1 MTMKKLVFLFFLGVL
16 SAFVADEPV
25 SKLNGAYRQTT
36 YKFGKMTDWRTR
48 DSVTVIKVFKDGYWF
63 SGWYDDKRHGR
74 KAFDGVGGGTY
85 ALKDGKYLEKIAYYS
100 WDSTA
105 VGSVLAMDY
114 QVDSKAFQ
122 QTGFLNSEKYKN
134 YEVSE
139 IDERITPKESLKNNG
154 LEGVWLMQEGT
165 WGKTRLGEGPYK
177 GIQVVK
183 IFSYP
188 LVVYAYYNPKTGHF
202 NGAGAGTYQYDGKVL
217 TETNEFFSW
226 DVTQKGVKNDFRV
239 TKQGDT
245 YIQEGWK
252 GTLREVFARAK

>member
-1 MTMKKLVFLFFLGVL
+1 MKKVCFLFFLGIV
-16 SAFVADEPV
+16 SAFMADEPV
-25 SKLNGAYRQTT
+25 SKLNGAYRQVR
-36 YKFGKMTDWRTR
+36 YKFGNMTTWQNR

-63 SGWYDDKRHGR
+63 AGWYADKRRGT
-74 KAFDGVGGGTY
+74 KAFNGVGGGTY
-85 ALKDGKYLEKIAYYS
+85 ELKNGKYHEKIAYYS

-105 VGSVLAMDY
+105 VGKVLAMNY
-114 QVDSKAFQ
+114 QVDQKAFK

-139 IDERITPKESLKNNG
+139 VDERIQPKVPLKNRD

-165 WGKTRLGEGPYK
+165 WGNTSLGKGKYK
-177 GIQVVK
+177 DIKVVK

-188 LVVYAYYNPKTGHF
+188 LVVYAYYNPKTGQF
-202 NGAGAGTYQYDGKVL
+202 NGAGAGKYQYDGNVL

-226 DVTQKGVKNDFRV
+226 DMAQTGVKNNFKI

-252 GTLREVFARAK
+252 GTLREVFAKAK